1 MDTESLDAMVAG
13 KVKDAMSASQTEL
26 MKGIG
31 DLFSQISSNQNS
43 NNEAQLSK
51 ISSLL
56 TTGDFPKFKRKS
68 NEEQFKQNAKVL
80 CKLDDAEKSLEVRNV
95 DKAKESVLEGK

>member
-1 MDTESLDAMVAG
+1 MDTESLDALVAG
-13 KVKDAMSASQTEL
+13 KVNDAMSASQTEL

-80 CKLDDAEKSLEVRNV
+80 CKLFDAEKRLEVRNV
-95 DKAKESVLEGK
+95 I